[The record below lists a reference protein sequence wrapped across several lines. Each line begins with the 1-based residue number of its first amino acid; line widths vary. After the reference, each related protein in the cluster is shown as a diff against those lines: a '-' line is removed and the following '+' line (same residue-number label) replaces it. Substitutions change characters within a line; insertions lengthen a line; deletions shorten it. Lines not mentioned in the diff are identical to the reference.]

1 LINHLNFKLK
11 YSRFSIIFQFFI
23 GLSLAVLFYQLMPL
37 LWWLVVISLL
47 FISFIFF
54 LKRPQ
59 LAQIAYLDKK
69 LWSLAYQ
76 SQNTVSR
83 VKILKIIDY
92 QIFIVIYFEGHKTLT
107 SIIWFDQMSLAEW
120 KKLKTLEKLY

>member
-1 LINHLNFKLK
+1 MVVSCNQLTI
-11 YSRFSIIFQFFI
+11 
-23 GLSLAVLFYQLMPL
+23 YQLYFL
-37 LWWLVVISLL
+37 
-47 FISFIFF
+47 

-69 LWSLAYQ
+69 LWSLAYH
-76 SQNTVSR
+76 SQNTISR
-83 VKILKIIDY
+83 VKILKVIDY
-92 QIFIVIYFEGHKTLT
+92 QIFIVIYFEGNKTLT